1 MSLYTKLKDLNLQI
15 LSNDISDNRD
25 IKDTSDIYTIWD
37 INDKNANW
45 DIRYINDLMWRSR

>member
-1 MSLYTKLKDLNLQI
+1 MSLYIKLKDLNLQI

-25 IKDTSDIYTIWD
+25 NKDISDIYTIWD
-37 INDKNANW
+37 INDKKVNW